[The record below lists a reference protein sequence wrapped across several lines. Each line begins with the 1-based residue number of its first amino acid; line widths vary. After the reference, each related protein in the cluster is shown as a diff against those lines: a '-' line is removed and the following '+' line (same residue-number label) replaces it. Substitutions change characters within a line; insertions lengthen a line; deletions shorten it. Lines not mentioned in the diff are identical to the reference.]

1 MLKQK
6 KKRKK
11 IHQHKKPSSIKNIDF
26 DKMVVSNNVSF
37 GKKKKDL
44 DISLATRML
53 CIFLPKMNAYIR
65 DFDETNIKD
74 DELLQKYNVIQ
85 ESDKSETVLK

>member
-37 GKKKKDL
+37 GKKKQK
-44 DISLATRML
+44 IQ
-53 CIFLPKMNAYIR
+53 IFHWLQECYAY
-65 DFDETNIKD
+65 FF
-74 DELLQKYNVIQ
+74 QK
-85 ESDKSETVLK
+85 